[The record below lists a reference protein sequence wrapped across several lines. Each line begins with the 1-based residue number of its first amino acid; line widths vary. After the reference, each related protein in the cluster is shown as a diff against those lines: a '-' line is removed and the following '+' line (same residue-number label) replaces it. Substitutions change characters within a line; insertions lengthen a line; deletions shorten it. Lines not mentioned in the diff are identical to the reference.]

1 MVTTRRGGD
10 ATKATHASP
19 DNVLEF
25 LSQISQALQNRGLSS
40 DWKYDQV
47 ESSLQRAVEL
57 LPEDSSVRA
66 TILEDGGLE
75 TYSTALLELLVQEDN
90 GKETTTKTKK
100 KKKKKDSGTTIGRK
114 KKRDLSTSSLVLDS
128 HVLEALDT
136 RDVEMLAKA
145 VVSRFPSV
153 DKGIESLTSCL
164 VKRREKDGVVE
175 YGQIC
180 LDIASAVAGLCSRVE
195 DRVASYKVFA
205 EYMKNADDG
214 VDTRLLQS
222 AVGRIHA
229 SCCSCA
235 RDSQED
241 GAVWTAWGST
251 REQEN
256 TLISAGQASY
266 GILRLLVQAK
276 LSSSVGTGDVTE
288 QMIKEIAVYAGY
300 MIRLMAPY
308 ASIGL
313 MVHHHGGRNVDTGL
327 EDLILFMACSAQ
339 DEISHMDR
347 EHLKAA
353 CYILYMNAGRRAMQI
368 ADSHGFCSLNAS
380 LDASVSSTMPPLSVT
395 EWLQSQPRSA
405 MMHMLI
411 EQSESGLPCI
421 SNALIHS
428 IKDKELHSLA
438 SMAYAEIAGKDTVVA
453 DEEPSAADE
462 LLFFEST
469 EGDLNMLP
477 QQQWIDD
484 DDDEEEEEEE
494 EDDIVIELP

>member
-1 MVTTRRGGD
+1 MANPCERANFFFFIRDDIPAQLVY
-10 ATKATHASP
+10 
-19 DNVLEF
+19 LLY
-25 LSQISQALQNRGLSS
+25 LSNTMHMLQ
-40 DWKYDQV
+40 YDQV

-66 TILEDGGLE
+66 AILEDGGLE
-75 TYSTALLELLVQEDN
+75 KYSTALLELLVQEDD
-90 GKETTTKTKK
+90 GKETA
-100 KKKKKDSGTTIGRK
+100 KKKKKDSSGDTGRK
-114 KKRDLSTSSLVLDS
+114 KNKGKKKKDPSSASLVLDS
-128 HVLEALDT
+128 HVLAALDT
-136 RDVEMLAKA
+136 GDVEVLAKA

-153 DKGIESLTSCL
+153 EKGIESLTSCL
-164 VKRREKDGVVE
+164 VERQQKDT

-195 DRVASYKVFA
+195 DRVASYKAFA
-205 EYMKNADDG
+205 EWMKNADDG
-214 VDTRLLQS
+214 ADTRLLLKS

-235 RDSQED
+235 RGSEED
-241 GAVWTAWGST
+241 GAVWTAWNSNK
-251 REQEN
+251 EQKN

-266 GILRLLVQAK
+266 DILRLLVQAK

-288 QMIKEIAVYAGY
+288 QIIKEIAAYAGY
-300 MIRLMAPY
+300 MLRLMAPY

-313 MVHHHGGRNVDTGL
+313 MVHHVGRKVDKGL

-347 EHLKAA
+347 EHLKTA
-353 CYILYMNAGRRAMQI
+353 CYILYMNAGRQAMQI
-368 ADSHGFCSLNAS
+368 AESHGFCSLHAS

-421 SNALIHS
+421 SSALIHS
-428 IKDKELHSLA
+428 MKEKELYSLA
-438 SMAYAEIAGKDTVVA
+438 SMAYAEIAGKETVVA

-469 EGDLNMLP
+469 EGDLNMIP

-484 DDDEEEEEEE
+484 EDEENSNGEEEE